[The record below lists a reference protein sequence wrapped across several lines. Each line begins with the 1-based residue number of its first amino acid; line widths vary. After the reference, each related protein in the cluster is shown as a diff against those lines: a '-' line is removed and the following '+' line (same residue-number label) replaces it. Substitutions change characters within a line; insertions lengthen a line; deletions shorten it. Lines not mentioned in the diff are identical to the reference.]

1 MEGMLSQDEI
11 DALLEQT
18 REVVSAAE
26 SARSGLAEQDV
37 KLYDFKRPEKFSREQ
52 IRSLERVHE
61 RLARLLSQSLSA
73 YIRTNVNVKMESVT
87 PLSYQDFVFSL
98 PQPTLIQVVQLDPLP
113 GQAAVE
119 MNPSVVFPMFEQM
132 TGGKSGG
139 NTKVRPLTDV
149 ELAVF
154 QRPLERI
161 MASIAE
167 TWQDVITLRP
177 VMLRAEQDPQF
188 ASVAAVNAPVVVVSL
203 EVTMGD
209 EFGMMSICMPD
220 VLVDAL
226 LHHLGQERILGDSGA
241 SDREGRAVRDVL
253 WDVPLPLI
261 AELGR
266 SRLSVS
272 QLRSLN
278 VDDIVRLGTEVGQD
292 VVVRVGNRSVF
303 RAQVGQL
310 KRKLAI
316 RIAGPLSGDSLA
328 NASREAAQEQQAAA
342 AFDADAAYAADSAE
356 GVAGSSVEQPD

>member
-11 DALLEQT
+11 DSLLEQT

-139 NTKVRPLTDV
+139 TSKARPLTDV

-161 MASIAE
+161 MAAIAE
-167 TWQDVITLRP
+167 AWQDVLILKP
-177 VMLRAEQDPQF
+177 IMLRAEQDPQF

-203 EVTMGD
+203 EVTMGE

-226 LHHLGQERILGDSGA
+226 LHYLGQERILGDRQGA
-241 SDREGRAVRDVL
+241 DREGRAVREAL

-266 SRLSVS
+266 SQLSVR
-272 QLRSLN
+272 QLRSLR
-278 VDDIVRLGTEVGQD
+278 VDDVIRLGTEVGQD
-292 VVVRVGNRSVF
+292 IVVRIGNRSVF

-310 KRKLAI
+310 KRRLAL
-316 RIAGPLSGDSLA
+316 RIAGPLSGDTLA
-328 NASREAAQEQQAAA
+328 DAGREAVLEQQAAA
-342 AFDADAAYAADSAE
+342 AFDTNGSFAGEPAE
-356 GVAGSSVEQPD
+356 GVGEHGDE